1 MFSSKA
7 VQNAIKEFN
16 ILVVKADHTNG
27 DPIVK
32 KDLERANRKS
42 LPTNLIYPADPTKPA
57 IMLPEYLTPEIVV
70 KAIKQA
76 ASK

>member
-1 MFSSKA
+1 VFSSKA